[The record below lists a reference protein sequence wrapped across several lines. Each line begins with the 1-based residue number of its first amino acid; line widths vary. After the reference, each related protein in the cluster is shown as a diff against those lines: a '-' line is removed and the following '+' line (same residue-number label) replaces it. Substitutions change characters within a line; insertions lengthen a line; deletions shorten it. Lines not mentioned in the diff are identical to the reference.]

1 MKLMNGPKRNGAAPS
16 KGWPERVDRRL
27 LTVMIVALVVVA
39 PILSMT
45 VFSKHTGAQTIVVEP
60 GSYHAVHIGVYG
72 FGKVEYSTSGG
83 WSEIY
88 LLELD
93 WFNFQKFKAG
103 MDYDYLG
110 YQALGGGSGHTMM
123 GGGMWDMYLV
133 FVNDMA
139 YADSVTVEVDV
150 TVYYGLPA
158 AALVAVAV
166 GGVYF
171 MLGRR
176 SRQEGPA
183 ATARRPTEAGRAER
197 RKALLFIAGLVGV
210 MAAILMALGF
220 LLPQDTSASRLAA
233 AYWQLLGAA
242 VCSIIAFAVS
252 LRLREV
258 KGAPAD
264 VLADLAYRL
273 RVSGYLVTERRGTL
287 KVRIS
292 STSTIKVSARA
303 APGGTSVQ
311 YRIGMTPPA
320 AVLLMVCI
328 MAPTLTASLW
338 LAFVLFMIYRTAVFA
353 SDRVL
358 PRLSQLPITKPP
370 AEEEDTRRML
380 INGLAEGRR
389 LSAEAH
395 EAARSTYHD
404 AIILSVTASLVL
416 SIALGLFLSM
426 RVLGGESGATVLL
439 AAEAFTVLAG
449 TVSSV
454 ISWRLLARRWK
465 PRIAD
470 IGAWSARLE
479 AALAR
484 EASGQPAPDGEPSS
498 FELIAG
504 WYDELPKWLRARRK
518 AGMLREP
525 AQWLLIFFAS
535 YEAISFAAGGVSEIM
550 HDDHKNAVGYLV
562 VSAVLISVAVAI
574 YLRWRKTRNEEDNA
588 TVVEV
593 NKRLQSLKA
602 GMEKYLGGA

>member
-1 MKLMNGPKRNGAAPS
+1 MKLMNGSKRNGAAPN

-27 LTVMIVALVVVA
+27 LTAMVVALVVVA
-39 PILSMT
+39 PTLSMT
-45 VFSKHTGAQTIVVEP
+45 VFSKHTDAQTIVVEP
-60 GSYHAVHIGVYG
+60 GSYYAIHAGVYG
-72 FGKVEYSTSGG
+72 FGTVAYSTSGG
-83 WSEIY
+83 WSQIY

-103 MDYDYLG
+103 MDYDYIG
-110 YQALGGGSGHTMM
+110 YQALGGGSGTSVM
-123 GGGMWDMYLV
+123 GGAMWDMYLV

-139 YADSVTVEVDV
+139 YPDSVTVEVDV

-176 SRQEGPA
+176 SRREDA
-183 ATARRPTEAGRAER
+183 AAPIHRPTQAGRAER
-197 RKALLFIAGLVGV
+197 RKALLFIAGLVGL
-210 MAAILMALGF
+210 MATISMALGF
-220 LLPQDTSASRLAA
+220 LLPHDTLASRLTAVYGQA
-233 AYWQLLGAA
+233 LGAA

-273 RVSGYLVTERRGTL
+273 KVSGYLVTERRGTL
-287 KVRIS
+287 TVRIS
-292 STSTIKVSARA
+292 STSTIKISARG
-303 APGGTSVQ
+303 APGGTALR
-311 YRIGMTPPA
+311 YRIGMTPQA
-320 AVLLMVCI
+320 AILLVI
-328 MAPTLTASLW
+328 VVMAPTLTASVW

-353 SDRVL
+353 SDRVM
-358 PRLSQLPITKPP
+358 PRLSQLPVPKPP
-370 AEEEDTRRML
+370 AEEEDTRKML

-404 AIILSVTASLVL
+404 AIILSVVASLVL
-416 SIALGLFLSM
+416 SFALGLFLSM
-426 RVLGGESGATVLL
+426 RILYGESGAMVLL
-439 AAEAFTVLAG
+439 AAEAFAVLAG
-449 TVSSV
+449 TISSV

-465 PRIAD
+465 PRISD

-484 EASGQPAPDGEPSS
+484 EASDRPAPDGEPSS

-504 WYDELPKWLRARRK
+504 WYEELPKWLKARRK
-518 AGMLREP
+518 GGMLREP
-525 AQWLLIFFAS
+525 GQWLLIFFAG
-535 YEAISFAAGGVSEIM
+535 YEAINLALGAASEMM
-550 HDDHKNAVGYLV
+550 HDDYKHAVGYLV
-562 VSAVLISVAVAI
+562 VSAVLFGVAVAI

-588 TVVEV
+588 TVAEV

-602 GMEKYLGGA
+602 EMEKYLGGM